1 MKTHEIARALTRIAK
16 WLRAGPDVELSSLD
30 TLFTNSK
37 RAQRTAPP
45 DAVALST
52 LVGFSKF
59 SKQQWAELIEEYE
72 LPVKVLPTY
81 SARDV
86 MGKIMNFFAE
96 NPDARQ
102 NLIRQVERQPSKASP
117 ELMRALTTLLGS

>member
-1 MKTHEIARALTRIAK
+1 MKTHELARALTSLAK
-16 WLRAGPDVELSSLD
+16 WLRAVPDAELSSLD
-30 TLFTNSK
+30 PSSSTK
-37 RAQRTAPP
+37 RSQTAGPP

-52 LVGFSKF
+52 LVAFSKF
-59 SKQQWAELIEEYE
+59 SKRQWAELIEEYD
-72 LPVKVLPTY
+72 LPVQVLSTH

-102 NLIRQVERQPSKASP
+102 NLIERVERQPSKASP
-117 ELMRALTTLLGS
+117 ELMRALTTLLGK